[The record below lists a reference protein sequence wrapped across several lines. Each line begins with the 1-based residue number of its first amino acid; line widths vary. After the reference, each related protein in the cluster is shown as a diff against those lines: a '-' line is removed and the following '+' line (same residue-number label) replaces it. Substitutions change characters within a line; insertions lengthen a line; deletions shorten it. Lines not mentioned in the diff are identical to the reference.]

1 PTPLNVP
8 GEIYIGG
15 EGLARGYLGRP
26 DLTAERFVPDPFS
39 DEPGARLYRTG
50 DLGRHRADG
59 NLEYLGRSDSQVKVR
74 GYRVELG
81 EIEAVL
87 SQHAEVSEAVVAL
100 REDGG
105 ERRLVG
111 YVVPAG
117 GAASFSASRVREHL
131 KERLPE
137 YMMPSALVALERMP
151 LTPNGK
157 VDRRALPASDDA
169 ARAGEGAYA
178 PPATQVE
185 ELLAGLWAKALG
197 LARVGVGDDF
207 FELGGDSIL
216 SIQLANRAAA
226 HGVRFAPRQ
235 VFQHRTIRALASAL
249 GASAAKAKDE
259 GVLTGEVPLTPIQ
272 RWFFEHD
279 FEDGRHWN
287 QSIMLEAREP
297 LDAARVER
305 ALRELVLHHD
315 ALRLRFERDASGWRQ
330 FGAELNGDAILTES
344 DLSGLADAEREGAL
358 REFAYALQSGLDLSG
373 GRLMRAGLVRQ
384 GGGGPD
390 LLLIVIHHLAVDIVS
405 WSVLLEGLQ
414 DAYGQLGRGEG
425 VKLPPKTTT
434 YREWAAR
441 LAEHADSPK
450 LRREL
455 AFWLGD
461 AGAARDGRVPVD
473 FAGGSNTEASA
484 RKVKMSLGR
493 EETRAL
499 SQEVPKVARVMIND
513 LLLAALALAY
523 ARWSGSDGLLVDLE
537 NHGREEIFDDVELN
551 RTVGWFTCIFPARLS
566 VGASRKV
573 ADALKAVE
581 ERVRRAPNGGIGY
594 GLLRYVSGDAE
605 ASARLRAMPRAE
617 VSLNYVGRAA
627 QGVAGPGLFAAAR
640 EVPAP
645 SHSPRGLRPYVIE
658 INGGIDT
665 DGRLQ
670 MTFTYSENLHR
681 RSTVERLGE
690 EFMRAALDI
699 TEHCLSKGARAHFP
713 AGGTAPSAGPSL
725 EEFIA
730 GLDEDED

>member
-1 PTPLNVP
+1 MYAT
-8 GEIYIGG
+8 GDR
-15 EGLARGYLGRP
+15 ARFGPDGTLEFLGRV
-26 DLTAERFVPDPFS
+26 DF
-39 DEPGARLYRTG
+39 
-50 DLGRHRADG
+50 
-59 NLEYLGRSDSQVKVR
+59 QVKIR
-74 GYRVELG
+74 GYRIEPGEVEAALLTHPSVK
-81 EIEAVL
+81 EALVL
-87 SQHAEVSEAVVAL
+87 VDDSGA
-100 REDGG
+100 DK
-105 ERRLVG
+105 RLVA
-111 YVVPAG
+111 YVVPG
-117 GAASFSASRVREHL
+117 QPASLTPSDLQLHL
-131 KERLPE
+131 KAKLPP
-137 YMMPSALVALERMP
+137 YTIPGAYVMLERMP

-157 VDRRALPASDDA
+157 VDRRALPAPDDA

-178 PPATQVE
+178 PPATQAE
-185 ELLAGLWAKALG
+185 ELLADLWAKALG
-197 LARVGVGDDF
+197 LARVGVLDDF

-226 HGVRFAPRQ
+226 RGVRFAPRQ
-235 VFQHRTIRALASAL
+235 VFQHRTIRALANAL
-249 GASAAKAKDE
+249 GASAARTKDE
-259 GVLTGEVPLTPIQ
+259 GVLTGEVPLTPVQ

-279 FEDGRHWN
+279 FEDARHWN

-315 ALRLRFERDASGWRQ
+315 ALRLRFERGESGWRQ
-330 FGAELNGDAILTES
+330 FGAEPNGDAILSES
-344 DLSGLADAEREGAL
+344 DLSGLPDAEREAAL
-358 REFAYALQSGLDLSG
+358 GEFAYALQSGLDLSA

-384 GGGGPD
+384 GGARPD
-390 LLLIVIHHLAVDIVS
+390 LLLVVIHHLAVDIVS
-405 WSVLLEGLQ
+405 WAVLLEGLQ
-414 DAYGQLGRGEG
+414 EAYRQLGRGEA

-461 AGAARDGRVPVD
+461 AGAARVGRVPVD
-473 FAGGSNTEASA
+473 FAGGGNTEASA

-523 ARWSGSDGLLVDLE
+523 ARWSKAEDGLLVDLE

-566 VGASRKV
+566 VGASRRV

-605 ASARLRAMPRAE
+605 ASARLRALPRAE
-617 VSLNYVGRAA
+617 VSFNYVGRAA
-627 QGVAGPGLFAAAR
+627 HGVAGPGLFAAAR

-658 INGGIDT
+658 LNGGIDT

-690 EFMRAALDI
+690 EFLRAALDI

-713 AGGTAPSAGPSL
+713 SGGSSASAGPSL